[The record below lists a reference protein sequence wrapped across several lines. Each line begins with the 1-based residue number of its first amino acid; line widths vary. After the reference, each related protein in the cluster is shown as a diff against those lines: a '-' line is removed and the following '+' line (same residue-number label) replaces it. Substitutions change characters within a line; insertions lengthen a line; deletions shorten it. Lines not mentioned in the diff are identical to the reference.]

1 MNEGVHAPAFRRAVS
16 SMRTPLERA
25 AQWRK
30 RAEEYR
36 VVAAN
41 VESQTAKATYLD
53 LARAY
58 ETLADRTEAG
68 GPMIRS
74 KASPA

>member
-1 MNEGVHAPAFRRAVS
+1 M
-16 SMRTPLERA
+16 MRTPLERA

-36 VVAAN
+36 AVAEHMKSPA
-41 VESQTAKATYLD
+41 ARATYLD

-58 ETLADRTEAG
+58 ETLADRTETTSA
-68 GPMIRS
+68 IS
-74 KASPA
+74 TLKTISS